1 MHPKYKDV
9 GSVPVRAIEEMAEL
23 TKEIAKG
30 MRFGWESFH
39 PDDEFS
45 GKAQYH
51 RALDELDDVRRMLNH
66 LERALNDP
74 TWRKNGT
81 V

>member
-1 MHPKYKDV
+1 
-9 GSVPVRAIEEMAEL
+9 VPVRAIEEMAEL

-45 GKAQYH
+45 GKAQFE
-51 RALDELDDVRRMLNH
+51 RALEELQDVRRVLND
-66 LERALNDP
+66 LERCLIDP
-74 TWRKNGT
+74 TWRKTN
-81 V
+81 VEAPARAD